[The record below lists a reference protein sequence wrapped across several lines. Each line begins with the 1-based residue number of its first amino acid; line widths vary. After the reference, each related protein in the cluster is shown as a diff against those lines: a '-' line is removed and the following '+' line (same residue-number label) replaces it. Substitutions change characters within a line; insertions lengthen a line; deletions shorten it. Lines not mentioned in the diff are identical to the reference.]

1 MKTCKD
7 CMTCLPAESFAKNAK
22 NNDGLYTYCR
32 TCAARR
38 RKAYRQAN
46 PEKDREWAAKN
57 RNRINAR
64 RKGKRKP
71 ATEKDLERVRAW
83 HAANR
88 EHVREQKRR
97 RYEENKEAILAKQR
111 VYYEQ
116 NRERI
121 INRNRKPPEENRA
134 HVKAWVE
141 ANPEKR
147 RAMLQ
152 RQRDRMINSYVRRLL
167 IKGTNLSTTDLPQGI
182 INAKREQLRI
192 LRELRKEDHEER

>member
-7 CMTCLPAESFAKNAK
+7 CMTRLPDECFAKCAK
-22 NNDGLYTYCR
+22 TKDGLYTYCR
-32 TCAARR
+32 TCAATRK
-38 RKAYRQAN
+38 KAYRQAN

-57 RNRINAR
+57 RDRINAS

-88 EHVREQKRR
+88 EHVREQSRK
-97 RYEENKEAILAKQR
+97 RYEENKEAILAQQR

-116 NRERI
+116 NRDRI
-121 INRNRKPPEENRA
+121 LDRQRRSPEENRA

-141 ANPEKR
+141 ANPGKR

-152 RQRDRMINSYVRRLL
+152 SQRDRLIDSYVRRRL
-167 IKGTNLSTTDLPQGI
+167 IQGTALSATDIPQGLI
-182 INAKREQLRI
+182 DAKREQLRI